1 LVQSYLPLNNLVRGE
16 SKAIEGDQG
25 ASLHELFVVL
35 AHLEQELCFGEG
47 SFFFS
52 DSGVVLTMT
61 MNRIAKSPWVERSF
75 GGLFFGFSHLLANP

>member
-1 LVQSYLPLNNLVRGE
+1 LVQSYPPLNNLVRGE

-47 SFFFS
+47 SFFF
-52 DSGVVLTMT
+52 
-61 MNRIAKSPWVERSF
+61 
-75 GGLFFGFSHLLANP
+75 